1 MNDVITISIDDGH
14 GLETAGKRTP
24 TFADGSIMK
33 ENEFNKVVAGY
44 LELALKRCGFAVV
57 QTAPE
62 DNDVSLATRAKR
74 ANAAKSDL
82 HISIHANAFGHDWNG
97 ANGIET
103 FVYKMSDRPTVNV
116 ATLVQKALVAATELR
131 DRGVKENHNLY
142 ILNATNMPAILVECG
157 FMTNPKE
164 AELLRSEKYRK
175 QVAEAICKGVCQYF
189 GQYYQPQK
197 EVCQVE
203 QASIIVDGKE
213 YEIQRILKDG
223 NNYIKVRDIAD
234 ALGYHV
240 TNKGNIPVLTKQK

>member
-1 MNDVITISIDDGH
+1 MIKISIDDGH

-24 TFADGSIMK
+24 KFADGSFLK
-33 ENEFNKVVAGY
+33 ENEFNRVVAGY
-44 LELALKRCGFAVV
+44 LELALKRCGFVVV

-74 ANAAKSDL
+74 ANSAKSDL

-103 FVYKMSDRPTVNV
+103 FVYKLADKQTVNI
-116 ATLVQKALVAATELR
+116 AKTVQKELISATGLK
-131 DRGVKENHNLY
+131 DRGVKENPNLY
-142 ILNATNMPAILVECG
+142 ILHATKMPAILVECG

-164 AELLRSEKYRK
+164 AELLRSDSYRQK
-175 QVAEAICKGVCQYF
+175 VAEAICKGVCQYF
-189 GQYYQPQK
+189 GQYYQPKK
-197 EVCQVE
+197 EVYQVE
-203 QASIIVDGKE
+203 QASMIVDGKE

-234 ALGYHV
+234 ILGYTV
-240 TNKGNIPVLTKQK
+240 SSKGSTPVLNKRK